1 MPDDLTAEIAPD
13 EEEDITPEQDGHL
26 RNVRRAVAMTKPL
39 ANHEPALAG
48 APMICAAQKLLAFL
62 LERETIGLTQGKA
75 FQRRFVHWA
84 AAELAWPGWEEDKL
98 FLVNK
103 VLSEYGLLPLE
114 ALHFVLLKLK
124 FIRREKLTCRLTKAG
139 RAMVGTPGDLFNSI
153 APFYLFQVDHAA
165 SSRLPEPRLDNWSL
179 YLNLLPVEAA
189 RGMTCGVM
197 RDALYGPP
205 DPAGAY
211 DRVPGMI
218 WNQILRPLCWVGL
231 LEDVTLTEH
240 AYFEDGRYVTT
251 PLWANAFEYRAA
263 L

>member
-1 MPDDLTAEIAPD
+1 ML
-13 EEEDITPEQDGHL
+13 L
-26 RNVRRAVAMTKPL
+26 TKPL
-39 ANHEPALAG
+39 ANDEPALAG

-62 LERETIGLTQGKA
+62 LEHDTIGLTKGKA

-84 AAELAWPGWEEDKL
+84 AAEFAWPGWEEEKL

-103 VLSEYGLLPLE
+103 VLNEYDFPPLE

-124 FIRREKLTCRLTKAG
+124 LIRHEKLNCRLTKAG
-139 RAMVGTPGDLFNSI
+139 RAIAGSPGDLFNAI
-153 APFYLFQVDHAA
+153 APFYLFQVDHAGW
-165 SSRLPEPRLDNWSL
+165 SRLPEPRLDNWSL
-179 YLNLLPVEAA
+179 YLNLLHVEAA
-189 RGMTCGVM
+189 RGVTCGAL
-197 RDALYGPP
+197 RNALYGPP

-240 AYFEDGRYVTT
+240 AYFEDRRYVTT
-251 PLWANAFEYRAA
+251 LLWAKAFEYRAA